1 MDLFLRS
8 NHCWYVAATGGD
20 RPAAFH
26 NLKSVVKWKTSNVW
40 LKKCARTVAVLRLD
54 SNENHKWRKNI
65 MFNKLRNSRIPIWA
79 NLVLVML
86 LLFMSVQVVQFYF
99 GHDMLAESGIT
110 IDGTPNKNILYTTA
124 GRLVA
129 MIGAS
134 VFVLVTQNPNQ
145 YLVVMFMSILREG
158 QEMFIDPLFPYANA
172 PAPPIVDFGVHVVIV
187 ALEIAAFIAVY
198 RIARRDNAILKE
210 AHSKA

>member
-1 MDLFLRS
+1 
-8 NHCWYVAATGGD
+8 
-20 RPAAFH
+20 
-26 NLKSVVKWKTSNVW
+26 
-40 LKKCARTVAVLRLD
+40 
-54 SNENHKWRKNI
+54 
-65 MFNKLRNSRIPIWA
+65 MFNKLRNSPIPIWV

-99 GHDMLAESGIT
+99 GHEMLAESGIT
-110 IDGTPNKNILYTTA
+110 IDGIPNQNILYTTA

-129 MIGAS
+129 MVGAS
-134 VFVLVTQNPNQ
+134 IFVLVTQNPNQ

-172 PAPPIVDFGVHVVIV
+172 PAPPIVDFGVHLVIV

-198 RIARRDNAILKE
+198 RIARQDNAILKE